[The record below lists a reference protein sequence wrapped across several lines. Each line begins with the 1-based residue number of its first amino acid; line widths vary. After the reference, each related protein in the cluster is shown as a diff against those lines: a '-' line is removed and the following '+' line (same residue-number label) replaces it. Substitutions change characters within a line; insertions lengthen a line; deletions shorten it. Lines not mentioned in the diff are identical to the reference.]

1 MLFACRAAAVAVLAA
16 VLPTSLFAQDETPA
30 QNPQYVVISFDGAHD
45 NALWRRSRALAAET
59 GSHFTYFLS
68 CVYLLSPETKSN
80 YRAPHRSAGRSNVGF
95 AETRADVAARLDQ
108 IWTARSEGHE
118 IGSHGCGHYEGKDW
132 SKADWQHEFDNFA
145 TIVRGAYEING
156 IDGEPAEWKS
166 FAENEIKG
174 FRVPYLS
181 TSKGLDGALKQAGFH
196 YSASGVSDG
205 PVEADRKHQVPLY
218 SLPMVPE
225 GPKSRRII
233 AMDYNLYVRHSGGKE
248 NTENAADFSERT
260 YRAFKSAYDTE
271 IAGKKRPL
279 QFGFHF
285 VLMNNGAYWD
295 ALERFAR
302 EVCVRPDTKC
312 VSYRELEALASD
324 ANSAAGG

>member
-1 MLFACRAAAVAVLAA
+1 MFVQRHAAVAAILAA
-16 VLPTSLFAQDETPA
+16 AIPTALFAQEAAPQA
-30 QNPQYVVISFDGAHD
+30 APQYVVISFDGAHD
-45 NALWRRSRALAAET
+45 NALWERSRALAAQT
-59 GSHFTYFLS
+59 GAHFTYFLS
-68 CVYLLSPETKSN
+68 CVYLLSPETKSA
-80 YRAPHRSAGRSNVGF
+80 YQAPHHSRGRSNVGF
-95 AETRADVAARLDQ
+95 AETREDVVGRLQQ
-108 IWTARSEGHE
+108 IWMARSEGHE
-118 IGSHGCGHYEGKDW
+118 IGSHGCGHYDGKDW
-132 SKADWQHEFDNFA
+132 SKADWLTEFDSFSK
-145 TIVRGAYEING
+145 IVRDVYTING
-156 IDGEPAEWKS
+156 IDGEPAEWKR

-181 TSKGLDGALKQAGFH
+181 TSKGLDAALAQAGFQ

-205 PVEADRKHQVPLY
+205 PVEADRKPKVPLY

-248 NTENAADFSERT
+248 KTEDSAAFSERT
-260 YRAFKSAYDTE
+260 YQAFKTAYDAE

-285 VLMNNGAYWD
+285 VLMNGGAYWD

-302 EVCVRPDTKC
+302 EVCVRPETKC
-312 VSYRELEALASD
+312 VSYRELEALT
-324 ANSAAGG
+324 SATRSAGG